1 MQIPPIKCCDR
12 ECAAP
17 TNRGAFTLIE
27 LLVVMAIMAIV
38 LGMTVAIGP
47 SVLRS
52 SAMNSAL
59 SQVASAV
66 SLARSEAVRTRRP
79 AVFVLAPTDPLD
91 ERSYT
96 SYAIMQ
102 ADSISGTNFTYVTRW
117 QKLPQGV
124 FFSAGLGNTIFTN
137 TNNFAYPVV
146 GKGPANL
153 PYMQF
158 SPEGGLDEDK
168 HSAAA
173 RIALQTGAKMTTN
186 SQPDFFGKAYVT
198 NEVLVQ
204 RLTGKVTV
212 ERFGE

>member
-1 MQIPPIKCCDR
+1 MRNLLLLLAPIAF
-12 ECAAP
+12 AA
-17 TNRGAFTLIE
+17 GA
-27 LLVVMAIMAIV
+27 A
-38 LGMTVAIGP
+38 
-47 SVLRS
+47 
-52 SAMNSAL
+52 
-59 SQVASAV
+59 
-66 SLARSEAVRTRRP
+66 SLARSEAVRARKP

-96 SYAIMQ
+96 SYAILQ

-124 FFSAGLGNTIFTN
+124 LFSTGSGNTIFTN
-137 TNNFAYPVV
+137 LASFAYPAV
-146 GKGPANL
+146 GKGPADL

-168 HSAAA
+168 HSTAA
-173 RIALQTGAKMTTN
+173 RLALQSGVRMTT
-186 SQPDFFGKAYVT
+186 SSEPDFLGKAYVT
-198 NEVLVQ
+198 NEVVVQ